1 MDEKSKQFTIYFT
14 VTQQGYMHYTEEE
27 CAAILDYMD
36 KNDASLADAISELV
50 GNALSGYPEEYD
62 DFCEWEYDYRIKE

>member
-36 KNDASLADAISELV
+36 KNDASLADTIIELV
-50 GNALSGYPEEYD
+50 GTALPDYPEGYV
-62 DFCEWEYDYRIKE
+62 DFCEWEYDYRIKD

>member
-27 CAAILDYMD
+27 CTAILDYMD

-50 GNALSGYPEEYD
+50 GTEL
-62 DFCEWEYDYRIKE
+62 